1 MMYQNKFETD
11 EVRLHNKERVLVY
24 AVQEQT
30 MISGSF
36 YVVKAVEYVRC
47 VMKIRTSGC
56 KFLKDYD
63 HSQICPFS
71 DLRAGRT
78 WGVAKY
84 IADAEPKVSNVAP
97 TSSYHSA
104 HSVCTSKYT
113 QQQVL
118 DDVDSEKYTIKRTTL
133 FNLIVVL
140 YLAVAF
146 YWN

>member
-1 MMYQNKFETD
+1 
-11 EVRLHNKERVLVY
+11 
-24 AVQEQT
+24 

-36 YVVKAVEYVRC
+36 CVVKAVEYVRC
-47 VMKIRTSGC
+47 VMKILTSGC
-56 KFLKDYD
+56 KFYKDYD
-63 HSQICPFS
+63 HSQISPFS
-71 DLRAGRT
+71 DLRGGRT

-104 HSVCTSKYT
+104 HSVCNSKYT

-118 DDVDSEKYTIKRTTL
+118 DDVDSEKYTIKRTD
-133 FNLIVVL
+133 VP

-146 YWN
+146 